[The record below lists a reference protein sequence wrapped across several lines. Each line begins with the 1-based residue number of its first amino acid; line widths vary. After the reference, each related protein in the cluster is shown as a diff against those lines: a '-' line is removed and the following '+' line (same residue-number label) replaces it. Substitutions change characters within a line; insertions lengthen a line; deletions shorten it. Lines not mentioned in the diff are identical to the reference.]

1 MAISPVVSSQDI
13 LGAGGPLAA
22 RLPGFV
28 PRRAQQEMAARIA
41 QVLADY
47 SVFVAESGTGTGKTF
62 AYLVPALLSGKKILI
77 STGTRHLQDQL
88 YHRDL
93 PFIRDALAVP
103 VTSALLK
110 GRSNYL
116 CRHRLER
123 AETEGRFTGKR
134 EQSNLA
140 LIRE

>member
-1 MAISPVVSSQDI
+1 MAFSSAVSSQDI
-13 LGAGGPLAA
+13 LGADGSLAA
-22 RLPGFV
+22 RLPGFT
-28 PRRAQQEMAARIA
+28 PRRAQQEMAARIE

-88 YHRDL
+88 YHRDMPL
-93 PFIRDALAVP
+93 VREALGVP
-103 VTSALLK
+103 VSTALLK

-116 CRHRLER
+116 CRHRLGR
-123 AETEGRFTGKR
+123 AGRGGGR
-134 EQSNLA
+134 
-140 LIRE
+140 